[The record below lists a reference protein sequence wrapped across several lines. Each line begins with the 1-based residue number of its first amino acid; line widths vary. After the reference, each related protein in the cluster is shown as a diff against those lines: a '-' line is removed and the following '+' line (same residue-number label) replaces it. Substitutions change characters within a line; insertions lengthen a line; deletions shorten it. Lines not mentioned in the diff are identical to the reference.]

1 MPARELEMY
10 LLLIS
15 SRCKNASE
23 VTCNSAAALWLC
35 LQVFKT
41 SRIDPALYLSQ
52 YSYTSQRLP
61 RASSRVPA
69 HLINAM
75 DFFSFWTLVSFLF
88 FYREELHESPH
99 VKSHLLSAFISFL
112 CLPLGSHALGRQW
125 EIYSIHHIHISCD
138 FTQLHSFHFIS
149 SHLFPRAEFQPTY
162 LLFQQKPSPPSII
175 FFTCLQTTFWS
186 NFSFWRKQEQHEVCE
201 AQTNHRYALY
211 IYIYSIN
218 AKQ

>member
-41 SRIDPALYLSQ
+41 SRIDPALYLTQ

-88 FYREELHESPH
+88 SYREELHEPPH
-99 VKSHLLSAFISFL
+99 VKSHLLLAFISFL

-149 SHLFPRAEFQPTY
+149 SLPQSRVSTY
-162 LLFQQKPSPPSII
+162 LLTLPTEAIPSLYHLFYLSPN
-175 FFTCLQTTFWS
+175 
-186 NFSFWRKQEQHEVCE
+186 NFLV
-201 AQTNHRYALY
+201 
-211 IYIYSIN
+211 
-218 AKQ
+218 